1 MQNSIDSRIRIMRI
15 ISRMNVGG
23 PAVQISGLM
32 QGLDS
37 DTFEHRL
44 YTGFC
49 DEHEADY
56 LHTVATSIDA
66 IRIEGLGRHLSIF
79 DDLRSI
85 IYLIKEIRLFKPHI
99 IHTHTAK
106 AGVIGRIASILSGHP
121 SIRVHTFHGHLLF
134 GYFGRAKRYIVI
146 LIEKI
151 LARYTHLLLAVGS
164 RVMLDLI
171 EVGVGDHSKFRVIS
185 PGLQIQSLISQEI
198 ARNKLGLN
206 PNQFQCAFIGRITQI
221 KRPDRFLNVVKE
233 LNSRHTDISF
243 FIAGEGDLFE
253 SSQKEISEQSLPV
266 SFLGWQTN
274 IELVLSAADLVILT
288 SDNEGTP
295 LCLIQAGMA
304 GLPVIS
310 TNVGSVSEVVIDG
323 TTGILTSFDIQ
334 EIADA
339 VEKLRNDEKLR
350 SRMGA
355 AGSAFTLNNF
365 GVDRLVKDHRD
376 VYLHLVASRTTS

>member
-1 MQNSIDSRIRIMRI
+1 
-15 ISRMNVGG
+15 MNVGG

-32 QGLDS
+32 QGLES
-37 DTFEHRL
+37 NTFEHRL

-56 LHTVATSIDA
+56 LNTVATSVDA
-66 IRIEGLGRHLSIF
+66 IRIEGLGRHVNIF

-85 IYLIKEIRLFKPHI
+85 NYLIREIRLFKPHI

-106 AGVIGRIASILSGHP
+106 AGVIGRISSVLSGHP
-121 SIRVHTFHGHLLF
+121 SIRIHTFHGHLLF
-134 GYFGRAKRYIVI
+134 GYFGRVKRSLVI
-146 LIEKI
+146 LIEKM
-151 LARYTHLLLAVGS
+151 LARYTHLLLAVGN

-171 EVGVGDHSKFRVIS
+171 QVGVGDHSKFKVIS
-185 PGLQIQSLISQEI
+185 PGLQIQSLLPKEF
-198 ARNKLGLN
+198 AKNKLGLN

-233 LNSRHTDISF
+233 LNSRHADVSF
-243 FIAGEGDLFE
+243 FMAGEGDLFE
-253 SSQKEISEQSLPV
+253 ACRKEVSKKSLPV
-266 SFLGWQTN
+266 VLPGWQTD
-274 IELVLSAADLVILT
+274 IELVLSAADLVLLT

-339 VEKLRNDEKLR
+339 VEKLRNDERLR
-350 SRMGA
+350 SRMSA
-355 AGSAFTLNNF
+355 AGAEFTLNNF

-376 VYLHLVASRTTS
+376 VYLHLVSSQTMS